1 MSDDKAK
8 AKFSQFQIAAETL
21 KQALDQ
27 WDEVSKDSDRPAP
40 DDEKMREMRELLKS
54 IQNKMNEL
62 DL

>member
-1 MSDDKAK
+1 MSEEKPK

-27 WDEVSKDSDRPAP
+27 WDEVSKDPEKPAP
-40 DDEKMREMRELLKS
+40 DDVRMSEMRELLKS
-54 IQNKMNEL
+54 IQKKMNEL